1 MRCGTSA
8 SDMMKHIVSQTL
20 VSCAPD
26 RRDAA
31 ILQAADQH
39 VQVLFHMLVGV
50 PLLLGDGPRGS
61 EGFRDLP
68 LVRTAATS
76 PPPPSLQC
84 GPMFSGKLVR
94 CVIDLTGKVNFYT
107 GGFYCF
113 VYTSLLVSAFLCC
126 ALRLFCV
133 FRFASSSYSSFQ
145 GPVSSSSRVL
155 HIYNFIWCV
164 KWGQMHERNF
174 DVMCTADPHSFYT
187 HMPLLRRATRR
198 RVENSLYPPPIIDS
212 SRFSIPFFKCR
223 NTHHSTKVGFQ

>member
-1 MRCGTSA
+1 MCPRSPRCRNPSSSRPTCPSNVPHA
-8 SDMMKHIVSQTL
+8 
-20 VSCAPD
+20 
-26 RRDAA
+26 RR
-31 ILQAADQH
+31 
-39 VQVLFHMLVGV
+39 
-50 PLLLGDGPRGS
+50 GPRSLG
-61 EGFRDLP
+61 RWTPRQRRVPRLP
-68 LVRTAATS
+68 TRQNCGNV

-107 GGFYCF
+107 GGGYCF

-133 FRFASSSYSSFQ
+133 FRFASSSYSSFLA
-145 GPVSSSSRVL
+145 PVSSSSRVL
-155 HIYNFIWCV
+155 HIYSFIWCV

-198 RVENSLYPPPIIDS
+198 RVENSPYPPPIIDS
-212 SRFSIPFFKCR
+212 SRFSIPFLNAEIHITARRLDFNENVLALNSQCNNDFEFR
-223 NTHHSTKVGFQ
+223 RL